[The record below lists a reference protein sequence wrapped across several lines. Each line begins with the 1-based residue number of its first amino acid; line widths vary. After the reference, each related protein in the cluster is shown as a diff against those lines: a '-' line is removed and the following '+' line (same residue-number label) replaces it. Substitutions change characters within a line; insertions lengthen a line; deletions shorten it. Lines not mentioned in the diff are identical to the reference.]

1 MTIPTDILQKLDKA
15 TNSEVYDAAY
25 GDFVYTTVE
34 TKDTLEDFKNNSAAW
49 AERGK
54 FFKGKLDDF
63 NYIGWDKAQPRKG
76 HQRHCEGHP
85 CHCLR
90 LPSSATN
97 PLCPAR

>member
-76 HQRHCEGHP
+76 HQRDPITIIDLGEIRIA
-85 CHCLR
+85 LR
-90 LPSSATN
+90 HDVRELI
-97 PLCPAR
+97 